1 MGGGGVD
8 GAILRAGGTVQ
19 LQARRELVER
29 IGSLPT
35 GQAASTDAGTMPARW
50 IIHVVGPVHS
60 RSEDRRDLLASCY
73 REALRVADELGART
87 IAFPAVS
94 AGIYG
99 WPIDSA
105 ADIAV
110 ADRCIDNHQ
119 RRARALRAVQRG
131 GAGAVPTGAR
141 RTLAVTAVPEEIE
154 LPDVGARLRRHR
166 PEDVDA
172 LLAAVEESRDHLRPH
187 MPWADEG
194 RAELAA
200 FIAEA
205 VEQWATG
212 RDRNFV
218 IEDVASGELL
228 GGCGLHA
235 RVGVDG
241 ARDRLLAAGRRHRSG
256 LVTAAAR
263 ALTDLALAVDGVSR
277 VEIHCDEANV
287 RSAAVARRLGYRLD
301 RIEPDAVSAPG
312 DLGRSMIWVW
322 APADLIGHGAARS
335 VAGRRWW
342 RNSTRSSRR
351 NWPIHSA
358 PNVAMLAARAMTVRS
373 SGEASIDDAHAGG
386 AGDRRASTGPGSAA
400 SRPRTGPARG

>member
-1 MGGGGVD
+1 MEIEVVAGDIVDQRVDAVVNAANSGLMGGGGVD

-35 GQAASTDAGTMPARW
+35 GQAASTEAGTMPARW

-110 ADRCIDNHQ
+110 RDRCIGNHQ

-131 GAGAVPTGAR
+131 GAGAVPTGTR
-141 RTLAVTAVPEEIE
+141 RTLAVTEVPEAIE

-166 PEDVDA
+166 PEDIDA

-200 FIAEA
+200 FITEA
-205 VEQWATG
+205 VAQWDTG
-212 RDRNFV
+212 HDRNFV
-218 IEDVASGELL
+218 IEDVATGDLL

-235 RVGVDG
+235 RIGVGGLEIGYWLRAG
-241 ARDRLLAAGRRHRSG
+241 ATGRG

-263 ALTDLALAVDGVSR
+263 ALTDVALTVDGVSR

-301 RIEPDAVSAPG
+301 RIVPDAVSAPA

-322 APADLIGHGAARS
+322 APP
-335 VAGRRWW
+335 
-342 RNSTRSSRR
+342 T
-351 NWPIHSA
+351 
-358 PNVAMLAARAMTVRS
+358 
-373 SGEASIDDAHAGG
+373 
-386 AGDRRASTGPGSAA
+386 
-400 SRPRTGPARG
+400 